1 MALYTRTG
9 DTGETGVMGGGRT
22 PKDSLR
28 IEAIGA
34 VDELNSF
41 IGLAI
46 SFIDDEEI
54 IEILNDVQKELF
66 EVGSDLATPQEERTK
81 LTYKIPTIQAE
92 HVKRIEKII
101 DGFEMELK
109 PLKKFILPQG
119 DKGASYLQV
128 SRSVCRRV
136 ERRVI
141 SLRKDDSSVNE
152 QIQIYLNR
160 LSPLL
165 FALARLVNQ
174 RKGFQE
180 KEWIA

>member
-1 MALYTRTG
+1 MLYTRTG
-9 DTGETGVMGGGRT
+9 DQGDTCLFGGGRT

-28 IEAIGA
+28 IEAIGT

-54 IEILNDVQKELF
+54 EQILEDVQKELF
-66 EVGSDLATPQEERTK
+66 EVGSDLATPAKERTK
-81 LTYKIPTIQAE
+81 LTYKIPIIQAE

-101 DGFEMELK
+101 DSFEMELK
-109 PLKKFILPQG
+109 PLKRFILPQG
-119 DKGASYLQV
+119 EKGSLHLQV
-128 SRSVCRRV
+128 ARSICRRA

-141 SLRKDDSSVNE
+141 ALRKEDSSVNE

-160 LSPLL
+160 LSSLL
-165 FALARLVNQ
+165 FVLARLLNQ
-174 RKGFQE
+174 RKGFKE
-180 KEWIA
+180 KEWTT

>member
-1 MALYTRTG
+1 MLYTRTG
-9 DTGETGVMGGGRT
+9 DSGETGLMGGSRT
-22 PKDSLR
+22 SKDSLR
-28 IEAIGA
+28 VDAIGA

-41 IGLAI
+41 IGLSI

-54 IEILNDVQKELF
+54 VEILEDVQKELF
-66 EVGSDLATPQEERTK
+66 ELGSDLATPSIERTK
-81 LTYKIPTIQAE
+81 LTYKIPTIQVE

-119 DKGASYLQV
+119 DKGASYLHV
-128 SRSVCRRV
+128 SRSICRRA
-136 ERRVI
+136 ERLIVA
-141 SLRKDDSSVNE
+141 LRKEDSSVNE

-160 LSPLL
+160 LSSLL
-165 FALARLVNQ
+165 FALSRLVNQ

-180 KEWIA
+180 KEWSGT

>member
-1 MALYTRTG
+1 MVYTGTG
-9 DTGETGVMGGGRT
+9 DQGDTCLFGNSKT

-54 IEILNDVQKELF
+54 NQILEDVQKELF
-66 EVGSDLATPQEERTK
+66 EVGSDLATPHEERTK
-81 LTYKIPTIQAE
+81 LTYNIPTIQSE

-101 DGFEMELK
+101 NQFEIELK
-109 PLKKFILPQG
+109 PLNRFILPQG
-119 DKGASYLQV
+119 EKGSSYLHV

-136 ERRVI
+136 ERLVVA
-141 SLRKDDSSVNE
+141 LRKEDTSVNG
-152 QIQIYLNR
+152 QVQIYLNR
-160 LSPLL
+160 LSSLL
-165 FALARLVNQ
+165 FVLARLVNQ

-180 KEWIA
+180 KEWNG